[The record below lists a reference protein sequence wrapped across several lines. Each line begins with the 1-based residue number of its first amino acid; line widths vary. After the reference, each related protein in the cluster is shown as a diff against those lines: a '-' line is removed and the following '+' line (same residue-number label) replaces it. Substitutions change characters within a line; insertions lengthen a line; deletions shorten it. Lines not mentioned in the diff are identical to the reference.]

1 MCYPAFAVPA
11 ATGSVPILLE
21 AIAPMPDLPDIRW
34 EDVPSG
40 PFDDRLWWVLIGL
53 CVALLLTVQGIETA
67 LEGAWP
73 HQRRTTRLL
82 PRERSVQLSWG
93 VVALLVIPGALLL
106 IGTVAVVLWRDPELP
121 DHFALGATLAAI
133 GWALFLLFSLDTL
146 RLGRLLANLGLIG
159 PVALVAVLLLGDALL
174 LSVFLDI
181 LPSWDT
187 VTEAIENGLRD
198 ILPFVD

>member
-1 MCYPAFAVPA
+1 
-11 ATGSVPILLE
+11 
-21 AIAPMPDLPDIRW
+21 MPDLPEISWDR
-34 EDVPSG
+34 VPNG

-53 CVALLLTVQGIETA
+53 CIALLLTVQGIETA

-82 PRERSVQLSWG
+82 PQERSVQLSWG

-106 IGTVAVVLWRDPELP
+106 IGIVAIVLWRDPELP
-121 DHFALGATLAAI
+121 DHYVLGATLAAI

-146 RLGRLLANLGLIG
+146 RLGRLFSNLGLIG
-159 PVALVAVLLLGDALL
+159 PFALVVVLLLGDVLL

-181 LPSWDT
+181 VPPWDE
-187 VTEAIENGLRD
+187 VMDGIENGLRD
-198 ILPFVD
+198 ILPYFD